1 MEDNNMIKY
10 KLCIWRVNSRTK
22 QVTREAVPASW
33 EKLGGRGLVARIL
46 LDEVPPACEPL
57 GPLNKLVFT
66 PGLLVGHMLS
76 SCDRIS
82 VGGKSPLTGGVKE
95 ANAGGTTGLHL
106 MFLGIKA
113 LIIEDK
119 PIDDTW
125 SVLLITQSGISFE
138 PADGLIGCGTFECAH
153 KLIERYG
160 SKIAV
165 AVIGQGGEMQL
176 ASAGIQNF
184 DKENLPAR
192 IAARGG
198 LGAVMGTKKIKAIV
212 IDAKVGQKPPI
223 AHPEEYKQTQK
234 AYTKALM
241 DHPQTGVYRDYGTA
255 AMARMADSFGGLPT
269 RNFSAG
275 QFEEV
280 ETISGEYMRDVIL
293 QRDGD
298 GEPTHACMPGCTIRC
313 SNNYAGADGKTIVS
327 PLEYE
332 TIGLMGSNLGISD
345 LDKIAKLNWIVNDL
359 GLDSIE
365 IGAALG
371 VAAKAG
377 LMEFGDYERATQL
390 IGEIKQNTPFGRLL
404 GSGATMTG
412 KVLGV
417 EQVPAVKGQ
426 AMSSYEPRAI
436 KGTGVTYA
444 TSPQGADHTSGLT
457 IRAKVNHLDP
467 NGQAALSRTYQITM
481 AGYDTLGACIF
492 AGSGF
497 GAAPDTIRDL
507 LNSRYDWNVDS
518 DILQVLG
525 KETLRLER
533 EFNLRAGF
541 TKADDRLPEWM
552 TREPLPPHNVVF
564 DVSEEDLDG
573 VFNW

>member
-1 MEDNNMIKY
+1 
-10 KLCIWRVNSRTK
+10 
-22 QVTREAVPASW
+22 
-33 EKLGGRGLVARIL
+33 
-46 LDEVPPACEPL
+46 
-57 GPLNKLVFT
+57 
-66 PGLLVGHMLS
+66 
-76 SCDRIS
+76 
-82 VGGKSPLTGGVKE
+82 VKE

-106 MFLGIKA
+106 MYLGIKA

-119 PIDDTW
+119 PIDDEW
-125 SVLLITQSGISFE
+125 SVLLVNQSGISFDR
-138 PADGLIGCGTFECAH
+138 ADGLVGCGVFECAQ

-160 SKIAV
+160 PKIAV

-184 DKENLPAR
+184 DKENLPSR

-198 LGAVMGTKKIKAIV
+198 LGAVMGAKKIKAIV
-212 IDAKVGQKPPI
+212 IDSKDGQKPPI
-223 AHPEEYKQTQK
+223 AHPDVFKRAQK
-234 AYTKALM
+234 SYTKALM
-241 DHPQTGVYRDYGTA
+241 EHPQIAVYRDYGTA
-255 AMARMADSFGGLPT
+255 AMARMSDSFGALPT

-275 QFEEV
+275 QFEAV

-313 SNNYAGADGKTIVS
+313 SNNYADVNGHSIVS

-345 LDKIAKLNWIVNDL
+345 LDKIARLNWRVNDL

-377 LMEFGDYERATQL
+377 LMEFGDFKRAAQL
-390 IGEIKQNTPFGRLL
+390 IEEITQNTPLGRLL
-404 GSGATMTG
+404 GSGATITG

-426 AMSSYEPRAI
+426 AMSAYEPRAI

-467 NGQAALSRTYQITM
+467 IGQATLSRTYQINM

-497 GAAPDTIRDL
+497 GAAPETVRDL
-507 LNSRYDWNVDS
+507 LNSRYDWKVEADV
-518 DILQVLG
+518 LQVLG
-525 KETLRLER
+525 KETLKLER
-533 EFNLRAGF
+533 EFNRRAGF
-541 TKADDRLPEWM
+541 TSADDRLPEWM
-552 TREPLPPHNVVF
+552 TREPLPPHNTVF
-564 DVSEEDLDG
+564 DVSEEDMDE

>member
-1 MEDNNMIKY
+1 MDDKGMNNYDLKV
-10 KLCIWRVNSRTK
+10 WRVNAKTK
-22 QVTREAVPASW
+22 KVTREPVPHTW
-33 EKLGGRGLVARIL
+33 ERLGGRGLIARIL
-46 LDEVPPACEPL
+46 LDEVAPRCEPL
-57 GPLNKLVFT
+57 GSLNKLIFA

-119 PIDDTW
+119 PVNDNW
-125 SVLLITQSGISFE
+125 SVLYITNNEIKFDN
-138 PADGLIGCGTFECAH
+138 ADGLVGHGVFECAV
-153 KLIERYG
+153 KLMEKYG
-160 SKIAV
+160 NKIAV
-165 AVIGQGGEMQL
+165 AIIGQGGEMQL
-176 ASAGIQNF
+176 SSAGIQNF
-184 DKENLPAR
+184 DKENLPSR

-198 LGAVMGTKKIKAIV
+198 LGAVMGSKRIKAIV
-212 IDAKVGQKPPI
+212 IDSTEGQKPPI
-223 AHPEEYKQTQK
+223 AHPEEYRQAQK

-241 DHPQTGVYRDYGTA
+241 DHPQTAVYRDYGTA
-255 AMARMADSFGGLPT
+255 AMSRMCHTFGALPT
-269 RNFSAG
+269 RNFSVG

-293 QRDGD
+293 KRGGD

-313 SNNYAGADGKTIVS
+313 SNNYADSQGKSIVS

-332 TIGLMGSNLGISD
+332 TIGLMGSNLGIGD
-345 LDKIAKLNWIVNDL
+345 LDTIAKINWMVNDL

-371 VAAKAG
+371 VAAQAG
-377 LMEFGDYERATQL
+377 LMQFGDGERAAEL
-390 IGEIKQNTPFGRLL
+390 INEIKQNTPLGRLL
-404 GSGATMTG
+404 GSGATLTG

-457 IRAKVNHLDP
+457 IRAKINHLDP
-467 NGQAALSRTYQITM
+467 NGQAALSRTTQINM

-492 AGSGF
+492 AGFGF
-497 GAAPDTIRDL
+497 SAAPETIRDL
-507 LNSRYDWNVDS
+507 LNSRYDWDINVDV
-518 DILQVLG
+518 LQVLG
-525 KETLRLER
+525 RESLKLER
-533 EFNLRAGF
+533 EFNRRAGF
-541 TKADDRLPEWM
+541 TNADDRLPEWM

-573 VFNW
+573 LFNW

>member
-1 MEDNNMIKY
+1 MEDRGTTKY
-10 KLCIWRVNSRTK
+10 EYCVWRVNSRTRK
-22 QVTREAVPASW
+22 VSVEAVPASW
-33 EKLGGRGLVARIL
+33 EHLGGRGLVAKIL

-57 GPLNKLVFT
+57 GPFNKLVFT

-106 MFLGIKA
+106 IFLGIKA

-119 PIDDTW
+119 PEDNNW
-125 SVLLITQSGISFE
+125 SVLLINQSGITFE
-138 PADGLIGCGTFECAH
+138 TADGLIGKGVFECGN

-160 SKIAV
+160 TKIAV

-184 DKENLPAR
+184 DKENLPSR

-198 LGAVMGTKKIKAIV
+198 LGAVMGAKKIKAIV
-212 IDAKVGQKPPI
+212 IDSKDGQKPPI
-223 AHPEEYKQTQK
+223 AHPEAYKQAQK
-234 AYTKALM
+234 LYTKALM
-241 DHPQTGVYRDYGTA
+241 DQPQIAVYRDYGTA
-255 AMARMADSFGGLPT
+255 AMARLSDSFGGLPT
-269 RNFSAG
+269 RNFSTG
-275 QFEEV
+275 QFEAV

-293 QRDGD
+293 QRGGD

-313 SNNYAGADGKTIVS
+313 SNNYADSNGMSIVS

-345 LDKIAKLNWIVNDL
+345 LDKIAKLNWMVNDL

-377 LMEFGDYERATQL
+377 LIAFGDYERATQF
-390 IGEIKQNTPFGRLL
+390 IEEIKLNSPFGRLL
-404 GSGATMTG
+404 GSGATITG

-426 AMSSYEPRAI
+426 AMSAYEPRAI

-467 NGQAALSRTYQITM
+467 KPQADVSRNYQVNM

-492 AGSGF
+492 ASFGF
-497 GAAPDTIRDL
+497 GAAPETVRDL
-507 LNSRYDWNVDS
+507 LNSRYDWNVES

-525 KETLRLER
+525 KETLKLER
-533 EFNLRAGF
+533 EFNRRAGF
-541 TKADDRLPEWM
+541 TNMDDRLPEWM
-552 TREPLPPHNVVF
+552 SREPLPPHNAIF
-564 DVSEEDLDG
+564 DVSEADLDG

>member
-1 MEDNNMIKY
+1 
-10 KLCIWRVNSRTK
+10 
-22 QVTREAVPASW
+22 
-33 EKLGGRGLVARIL
+33 
-46 LDEVPPACEPL
+46 
-57 GPLNKLVFT
+57 
-66 PGLLVGHMLS
+66 MLS

-82 VGGKSPLTGGVKE
+82 IGGKSPLTGGVKE
-95 ANAGGTTGLHL
+95 ANAGGTTGLHM

-119 PIDDTW
+119 PVDDNW
-125 SVLLITQSGISFE
+125 SVLFVNQEGITFE
-138 PADGLIGCGTFECAH
+138 PADGLIGCGVFECGQ
-153 KLIERYG
+153 KLIEKYG

-165 AVIGQGGEMQL
+165 AVIGQSGELLL
-176 ASAGIQNF
+176 AAAGIQNF
-184 DKENLPAR
+184 DKENLPSR

-198 LGAVMGTKKIKAIV
+198 LGAVMGSKKIKAIV
-212 IDAKVGQKPPI
+212 FDSKDGQKPPI
-223 AHPEEYKQTQK
+223 AHLEEFRQAQK

-241 DHPQTGVYRDYGTA
+241 DHPQTAVYRDYGTA
-255 AMARMADSFGGLPT
+255 AMGRMCNSFGALPT
-269 RNFSAG
+269 RDFSSG
-275 QFEEV
+275 VFENV

-293 QRDGD
+293 ARDGD

-313 SNNYAGADGKTIVS
+313 SNNYPDSNGKSIVS

-332 TIGLMGSNLGISD
+332 TIGLMGSNLGIAN
-345 LDKIAKLNWIVNDL
+345 LDTIAKLNWMVNDL

-377 LMEFGDYERATQL
+377 LMQFGDGERAAEL
-390 IGEIKQNTPFGRLL
+390 IDEIKLNTPLGRLL
-404 GSGATMTG
+404 GSGATLTG
-412 KVLGV
+412 KILGV

-426 AMSSYEPRAI
+426 AMSAYEPRAI

-457 IRAKVNHLDP
+457 IRAKIDHLDP
-467 NGQAALSRTYQITM
+467 AGQAAVSRTTQINM

-492 AGSGF
+492 AGFGF
-497 GAAPDTIRDL
+497 GAAPETIRDL
-507 LNSRYDWNVDS
+507 LNSRYDWNVGLE
-518 DILQVLG
+518 ILQVLG
-525 KETLRLER
+525 RESLKLER
-533 EFNLRAGF
+533 EFNRRAGF
-541 TKADDRLPEWM
+541 TSADDRLPEWM

-573 VFNW
+573 LFDW

>member
-1 MEDNNMIKY
+1 MDDKS
-10 KLCIWRVNSRTK
+10 LCNFEYCVWRVNSRTK
-22 QVTREAVPASW
+22 EITREPVPQNW
-33 EKLGGRGLVARIL
+33 QRLGGRALIARIL
-46 LDEVPPACEPL
+46 LDEVPPMCEPL
-57 GPLNKLVFT
+57 GPLNKLLFT

-95 ANAGGTTGLHL
+95 ANAGGITGLHL

-119 PIDDTW
+119 PINDVW
-125 SVLLITQSGISFE
+125 SVLLIDQEGIKFE
-138 PADGLIGCGTFECAH
+138 PADGLIGCGVFESGQ
-153 KLIERYG
+153 KLIEKYG

-165 AVIGQGGEMQL
+165 AVIGQGGELQL

-184 DKENLPAR
+184 DKEILPSR

-198 LGAVMGTKKIKAIV
+198 LGAVMGSKKIKAIV
-212 IDAKVGQKPPI
+212 IDAKNGQKPPI
-223 AHPEEYKQTQK
+223 AHPDEFRQAQK

-241 DHPQTGVYRDYGTA
+241 EHPQTAVYRDYGTA
-255 AMARMADSFGGLPT
+255 AMARMCNSFGALPT
-269 RNFSAG
+269 RDFSNG
-275 QFEEV
+275 QFEDV

-293 QRDGD
+293 ERDGD

-313 SNNYAGADGKTIVS
+313 SNNYADSNGKSIVS

-332 TIGLMGSNLGISD
+332 TIGLMGSNLGIGD
-345 LDKIAKLNWIVNDL
+345 LDTIAKLNWMVNDL

-377 LMEFGDYERATQL
+377 LMQFGDGERAAEL
-390 IGEIKQNTPFGRLL
+390 IDEIKGNTPFGRLL
-404 GSGATMTG
+404 GSGATLTG

-457 IRAKVNHLDP
+457 IRAKINHLDP
-467 NGQAALSRTYQITM
+467 NGQAAISRTTQINM
-481 AGYDTLGACIF
+481 AGYDSLGACIF
-492 AGSGF
+492 AGFGF
-497 GAAPDTIRDL
+497 GAAPETVRDL
-507 LNSRYDWNVDS
+507 INARYGWNVGA

-525 KETLRLER
+525 RESLKLER
-533 EFNLRAGF
+533 EFNHLAGF
-541 TKADDRLPEWM
+541 TNADDRLPEWM

-573 VFNW
+573 LFNW